1 MYKLNIQLLFRIVR
15 EYITIIDYI
24 KASYIFVLFS
34 ILNQVFILKLTEV
47 QLYLLLLIKN
57 LSSSTSQKKLRNY
70 VTGGF

>member
-1 MYKLNIQLLFRIVR
+1 MYKLNIQLLFGIVR

-57 LSSSTSQKKLRNY
+57 LSSSTSQKK
-70 VTGGF
+70 TT

>member
-57 LSSSTSQKKLRNY
+57 LSSSTSQKK
-70 VTGGF
+70 TT